1 MTTDPTSATRNRTGV
16 AARPAPGQPMQD
28 RRFNVKG
35 WLLWTA
41 GFLSFPIAG
50 IAAQAAAGRIND
62 AVAALV
68 GGLVAGAVIGTGQ
81 WLAARRLLGDPL
93 AWIAAT
99 AAAMG
104 IGLLAGAWAAGYGT
118 SVGELALMGAITG
131 LPLGAAQAFLL
142 RHRVARSW
150 AWAAAIP
157 LLWAGLSLPPPGSM
171 STASTRSS
179 APSARSPSWPC
190 PGSCWTGCA
199 PPPQPHHPRSTA
211 RQPRPPSKQQP
222 QHVLPPGSSAPA
234 GSPTRSWPKPSPP
247 SAPRPAPAP
256 SKTPDAPA
264 APSTT
269 PPCANSPAASPASST
284 DASRPAPSTTRQPPG
299 RTGKRPLNLTS
310 PLDT

>member
-16 AARPAPGQPMQD
+16 AARPAPGHAMQD

-41 GFLSFPIAG
+41 AFVSFPIAG
-50 IAAQAAAGRIND
+50 IAAQAAAGRIDD

-104 IGLLAGAWAAGYGT
+104 VGLLAGAWVAGYGT

-142 RHRVARSW
+142 RGRVARSW
-150 AWAAAIP
+150 VWAAAIP
-157 LLWAGLSLPPPGSM
+157 LLWALGWTVTAAAGIDVDRQYAVFGAFGAITFMALSGV
-171 STASTRSS
+171 
-179 APSARSPSWPC
+179 
-190 PGSCWTGCA
+190 
-199 PPPQPHHPRSTA
+199 
-211 RQPRPPSKQQP
+211 
-222 QHVLPPGSSAPA
+222 VLDRLRAA
-234 GSPTRSWPKPSPP
+234 T
-247 SAPRPAPAP
+247 
-256 SKTPDAPA
+256 PA
-264 APSTT
+264 APS
-269 PPCANSPAASPASST
+269 PQHGPPAATA
-284 DASRPAPSTTRQPPG
+284 
-299 RTGKRPLNLTS
+299 
-310 PLDT
+310 